1 MKIFIFMSRFFAEIQ
16 STTSIVGTEDTF
28 YAVFNTPE
36 NSIAGSAV
44 CSFSLRDVTRTFEE
58 SPFKNQV
65 RNKSSWRERNE
76 YQAHFRPKR
85 KRSIRTG
92 CRSTGRIR
100 PTLVLENVTPEDEEE
115 EGRRHRGRGRNRAT
129 TTRR

>member
-1 MKIFIFMSRFFAEIQ
+1 MKIFIFMFRLFAEIQ

-65 RNKSSWRERNE
+65 RNKSSWRE
-76 YQAHFRPKR
+76 
-85 KRSIRTG
+85 
-92 CRSTGRIR
+92 
-100 PTLVLENVTPEDEEE
+100 
-115 EGRRHRGRGRNRAT
+115 
-129 TTRR
+129 